1 MHTLYACKDFSG
13 GVEYHRSRSL
23 DVTCRGQLF
32 GTRQLTRQHAL
43 EDPLGGRL
51 IVVACFLASQN
62 QASCLSALQRRF
74 LHRPLLGLASSRL
87 GVSQGV
93 ASKAGTGS
101 TACRAYTSIYIGSVT
116 QSLLAVGARRHHAA
130 WRRRVDRRG
139 GSKETKPTRCC
150 ASLYCRLDDRQ
161 QQSGGRSAAIEFCVA
176 VSTCLCARRGTSKEP
191 STGHGVTDGAL
202 RYEAAETVRK
212 GRARR

>member
-51 IVVACFLASQN
+51 VVVTCFLASQN

-74 LHRPLLGLASSRL
+74 LHRPLLGLAGSRL

-101 TACRAYTSIYIGSVT
+101 TACRAYTSIYIGSAT

-139 GSKETKPTRCC
+139 GGKETKPTRCC

-161 QQSGGRSAAIEFCVA
+161 QQS
-176 VSTCLCARRGTSKEP
+176 
-191 STGHGVTDGAL
+191 
-202 RYEAAETVRK
+202 
-212 GRARR
+212 